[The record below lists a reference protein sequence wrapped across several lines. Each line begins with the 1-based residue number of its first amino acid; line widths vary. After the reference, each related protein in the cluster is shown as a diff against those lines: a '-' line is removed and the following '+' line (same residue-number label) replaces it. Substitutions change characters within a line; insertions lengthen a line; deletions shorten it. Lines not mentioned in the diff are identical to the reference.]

1 MADSLDELK
10 TKSAL
15 SHRILAMTGSSAET
29 SGHVFIRLGENE
41 MLVRCRN
48 ATDWSPSFV
57 AGDAMH
63 RFDFDGNPLEEM
75 GDWTAPPERFIGAE
89 LFKARPEVNCVIHG
103 HPHYQVLC
111 DLAAVPIRPIMG
123 FRAPWGS
130 EGTRAALE
138 GIPVY
143 PRSILIASPEVGR
156 AMVAVMSGKQACIL
170 RGHGNVI
177 TGNSVENATLRAI
190 RVESVA
196 RMCYEVALIRK
207 DAPDIPWEDIEDAIN
222 PTQRASLEV
231 RSRPMTNWNWLYYV
245 KLLEEQGGGNA
256 SMMG

>member
-1 MADSLDELK
+1 MAESLDELK
-10 TKSAL
+10 MKSAL
-15 SHRILAMTGSSAET
+15 AHRILAMTGSSAET

-48 ATDWSPSFV
+48 PHDWSPSYV
-57 AGDAMH
+57 EPSAMH
-63 RFDFDGNPLEEM
+63 RFDFDGKPLEEL
-75 GDWTAPPERFIGAE
+75 GDYTAPPERFIGAE
-89 LFKARPEVNCVIHG
+89 LFKARPDVNCVIHG

-111 DLAAVPIRPIMG
+111 DIAGVPIRPIVG

-156 AMVAVMSGKQACIL
+156 AMVAVMAGKQACIL

-190 RVESVA
+190 RIETLA
-196 RMCYEVALIRK
+196 KFCYEVALIRR
-207 DAPDIPWEDIEDAIN
+207 DAPDIPWEDIEDAMN
-222 PTQRASLEV
+222 PTQRAALEV

-245 KLLEEQGGGNA
+245 KMLEEYEARGGNGK
-256 SMMG
+256 M